1 MTGSK
6 EVLIT
11 LNKDQA
17 LVLFE
22 FVARF
27 NETNHKVLFEDQ
39 AEQKMMW
46 LIQRQLEK
54 VLVEPFMPNY
64 KDIVKEAR
72 NKIRD
77 NEL

>member
-27 NETNHKVLFEDQ
+27 NERNYKELFEDQ

-46 LIQRQLEK
+46 LIQGQLEK

-77 NEL
+77 NEF